1 MCKSLSLAR
10 FPGLYLGELPAFT
23 CARQHRKGQAN
34 FEKDECD
41 QGLYEELTGHPQFAP
56 DLKVLRSRRDRMLPL
71 LGDES
76 SAEDVVALIG
86 SRLVSKL
93 EERAGVDFKKIETY
107 RNMQLVSK
115 SFKSGE

>member
-1 MCKSLSLAR
+1 
-10 FPGLYLGELPAFT
+10 
-23 CARQHRKGQAN
+23 
-34 FEKDECD
+34 
-41 QGLYEELTGHPQFAP
+41 
-56 DLKVLRSRRDRMLPL
+56 MLPL